1 MSQRVKELLEKASQ
15 CIGMARAI
23 QDRYENP
30 TQMPAEDTE
39 RMRALTKEGVR
50 LKGLAEVAQEQS
62 DLEAWISQPD
72 RPHPALAA
80 DAAAMAAKAG
90 AGGFG
95 GDGASAPSGADAR
108 AGLQSKAMT
117 AAFAKAMRKGTGAL
131 TLEEK
136 AAIIEDSTGQIIVP
150 HDLAGPIFLTLPRL
164 GVLRNLALVRPTT
177 SNLVDVRALTGV
189 TAGWGQVEIV
199 NAGGA
204 TPPTDAAIAATGPQT
219 VTVQDLVALAKIGVD
234 ELMDTDANLVSL
246 VQEIVGQKF
255 AEMEDDAFSNG
266 NGTSKPW
273 GLATRA
279 TIGGMIPAAQGV
291 TAAANAT
298 IVPDD
303 LKKLQYAILA
313 RFANNGAYV
322 ASDDATQAIAL
333 LKDSTSNYL
342 WQPSNQAGQPDIL
355 FGKPFYRL
363 SGLPSMAATT
373 TAVDPSVLFGDF
385 QSGYMV
391 ADRQRITVQRLDER
405 YADQGLVGFLFRQR
419 VGGDVI
425 RPAAFAKYLL

>member
-1 MSQRVKELLEKASQ
+1 MSDERYKDLMDRALQ
-15 CIGMARAI
+15 CIHRAREI
-23 QDRYENP
+23 NDRYSDNP
-30 TQMPAEDTE
+30 VGITTE
-39 RMRALTKEGVR
+39 EHQQRKSLLQEATR
-50 LKGLAEVAQEQS
+50 LRGLAEAEREQA
-62 DLEAWISQPD
+62 DLENWATSPD
-72 RPHPALAA
+72 SVHPVLSAQAA
-80 DAAAMAAKAG
+80 TGVKSVG
-90 AGGFG
+90 V
-95 GDGASAPSGADAR
+95 DGEMYTEASKR
-108 AGLQSKAMT
+108 LNMQR
-117 AAFAKAMRKGTGAL
+117 FAKSLRSGSGSLNA
-131 TLEEK
+131 EEK

-177 SNLVDVRALTGV
+177 SNLVDVRALTQA
-189 TAGWGQVEIV
+189 TAGWGQVEIT

-204 TPPTDAAIAATGPQT
+204 TPPTDAAIAATGPNT
-219 VTVQDLVALAKIGVD
+219 VTVQDLVALVKIGVD

-246 VQEIVGQKF
+246 VQEIVGQQF
-255 AEMEDDAFSNG
+255 AQMEDDAFAAG

-279 TIGGMIPAAQGV
+279 TVGGAIPAVQGV
-291 TAAANAT
+291 TAAASAVN
-298 IVPDD
+298 PDQ
-303 LKKLQYAILA
+303 LKSMQYLITA
-313 RFANNGAYV
+313 RFANNGSYL

-342 WQPSNQAGQPDIL
+342 WQPSNIAGQPDML
-355 FGKPFYRL
+355 FGRPFYRM

-373 TAVDPSVLFGDF
+373 TFVDPAILFGDVR
-385 QSGYMV
+385 SGYMI